1 MRKTLPA
8 LAAAVAAAGSV
19 IGGLTLPAASAA
31 QAAAPTEHFRVIST
45 SVTSRSLST
54 VATGHFTAGGF
65 ERPGQLINHRAADR
79 VVFPSGRFTM
89 HRHVTH
95 QSVSLPKNCL
105 FTEVLR
111 GTYWLGQGTGRYK
124 KIHGTGSFD
133 LRITGVIQR
142 SHGVCSA
149 SGKMSAYQ
157 RITYASGPAR
167 F

>member
-1 MRKTLPA
+1 MRRTLTA

-19 IGGLTLPAASAA
+19 IGGLTVTAASAS

-45 SVTSRSLST
+45 SATSRHLSMI
-54 VATGHFTAGGF
+54 ATGHFTAGGY
-65 ERPGQLINHRAADR
+65 ERPGALVNHRAADR
-79 VVFPSGRFTM
+79 VIFPNGRFTM
-89 HRHVTH
+89 HRFVNH
-95 QSVSLPKNCL
+95 QSVSLPKSCL
-105 FTEVLR
+105 FTEILR
-111 GTYWLGQGTGRYK
+111 GTYWLGQGSGRYK
-124 KIHGTGSFD
+124 KIHGSGSFD

-157 RITYASGPAR
+157 RLTYASGHTR

>member
-1 MRKTLPA
+1 MRRTLPE
-8 LAAAVAAAGSV
+8 LAAAVLAAGSV
-19 IGGLTLPAASAA
+19 IGGLTLTAASASQSA
-31 QAAAPTEHFRVIST
+31 TPTEHFRVIST
-45 SVTSRSLST
+45 TATSRHLSM
-54 VATGHFTAGGF
+54 VATGHFTAGGY
-65 ERPGQLINHRAADR
+65 ERPGKLVNQRAADR

-95 QSVSLPKNCL
+95 QSVSLPKSCL

-111 GTYWLGQGTGRYK
+111 GTYWLGSGTGRYK
-124 KIHGTGSFD
+124 KIHGSGNFD
-133 LRITGVIQR
+133 LQITGVIKR

-149 SGKMSAYQ
+149 TGKMSAYQ